1 MPATMQSE
9 DAARSARSPSAQ
21 GAGYW
26 RESMHPLVSLAFVMP
41 MLLIYEG
48 GVLLLGQSAARNGI
62 DVLLR
67 WLLGWLGFGQYFLLP
82 LLTAGILLAWHH
94 TTGRGWRFRGT
105 LLPCMLLESLG
116 LGLVLLFVAQLHGS
130 LFAQTADATVAATGA
145 SLDAFLARVVAY
157 FGAGIY
163 EELLFRL
170 MLLPVTIGLLKLCG
184 VPSRWSLL
192 AALLLTS
199 LIFSAAHYRMFTTFG
214 DEFAW
219 FSFIFRAVAGLFFS
233 LLFLF
238 RGFGIAVGAH
248 ALYDIL
254 VVAL

>member
-1 MPATMQSE
+1 MPATMDKDDATRT
-9 DAARSARSPSAQ
+9 DAARADSGPS
-21 GAGYW
+21 YW
-26 RESMHPLVSLAFVMP
+26 RESTRPLVSLAFVMP

-82 LLTAGILLAWHH
+82 LMTAGILLAWHH
-94 TTGRGWRFRGT
+94 MTGRPWRIRGA
-105 LLPCMLLESLG
+105 LLPCMLLESLA
-116 LGLVLLFVAQLHGS
+116 LGLVLLLAAQVHGL
-130 LFAQTADATVAATGA
+130 LFTQTAAASVAAAGA
-145 SLDAFLARVVAY
+145 TLDDGMARVVAY

-170 MLLPVTIGLLKLCG
+170 MLLPLTIGLFRVCG
-184 VPSRWSLL
+184 VPSRWSVA
-192 AALLLTS
+192 AALLVTS
-199 LIFSAAHYRMFTTFG
+199 LIFSAAHYQMFTTIG

-254 VVAL
+254 VVLF

>member
-1 MPATMQSE
+1 MSATMQSE

-21 GAGYW
+21 GSGYW
-26 RESMHPLVSLAFVMP
+26 RESTHPLVSLAFVMP

-94 TTGRGWRFRGT
+94 TTGRTWRFRGA
-105 LLPCMLLESLG
+105 LLPCMFLESLG

-130 LFAQTADATVAATGA
+130 LFAQASEMSVAATGGA
-145 SLDAFLARVVAY
+145 LDALLTRVVAY

-184 VPSRWSLL
+184 VPSRWSLV

-199 LIFSAAHYRMFTTFG
+199 LIFSAAHYRMFTTIG
-214 DEFAW
+214 DDFAW

-254 VVAL
+254 VVML